1 MIAELYGKCMFCF
14 TSNFQF
20 PRAVVLFYIST
31 KNIAKIQS
39 FHILTSS
46 SQPFIL
52 LLSLSLLV
60 LIDI

>member
-20 PRAVVLFYIST
+20 PRAVVLFYIPA
-31 KNIAKIQS
+31 KNISKIQS
-39 FHILTSS
+39 FYIFTSS
-46 SQPFIL
+46 SQHLVL
-52 LLSLSLLV
+52 LLSISLSV